1 MTLIQLSNYGEKRND
16 MLINLGTTIK
26 ELLAERLISVRTY
39 NVCYS
44 NKLFTVEEIKNF
56 HDTNPD
62 SFLKLKNCG
71 RKSTL
76 ELCSVIENIQTK
88 IAEVDKFDIVNQ
100 IIRQTFIDEYEL
112 FVNDPSIG
120 EDVVTLFKTKFPNP
134 SSFFN
139 ESIYNTSNLLSDVS
153 GKGELVYSLREQL
166 VSILSDISKQLEHKL
181 PDGDEFAVNIVHIS
195 EFLKETLKN
204 EYFVD
209 FCRYKL
215 SNSKRQFLE
224 SEYTRLIEASS
235 RIIQK
240 FAHSYISTFYA
251 LIPLQNLSKDSFIL
265 KFGTKKK
272 RALDYYNN
280 ILMPFSQIIKQ
291 IIYGEDDDEGSLA
304 VPGFFTFLSSE
315 SIEWVKNF
323 YKTNSYYPMFY
334 IVCEFL
340 KQSNLRDYE
349 MFCMRFGLYESHN
362 LYSLAEIADKFDLTG
377 ERVRQ
382 ILSKQSLS
390 KEPLAHSPFWEHYFA
405 QDFVLITDSSEV
417 FKDICSFEKVFITFE
432 AFAEICNIIFKFQF
446 SDKFGCKFCC
456 SEIHFSTINSIFRI
470 LHELTNKKYLEDTT
484 YKVCEIISKEA
495 LDIPGI
501 EDAIYSI
508 VIPTL
513 HINVSNGSL
522 YFKKNFVDIEKEAF
536 DILYQK
542 GEPMHIEEL
551 VSLIKGNNV
560 QFELNDDTIRNK
572 IRLSQK
578 ILPIGKTSMC
588 KLVHWRNIFGGSIRD
603 LLRKIMNEREAPVNL
618 DELTSLVTDVFENT
632 NRNSINSNLLSSDEF
647 VYFSNGYFGLR
658 SKTYPPQFVEADPSK
673 QRLSFDVRFTHFQE
687 FVNTY
692 LRIPYCSGADD
703 EDSLCRWYY
712 NVLNGNIDTTE
723 EQRRMINEFVDS
735 NKELPQNGTEV
746 RFKKLCQEYLDYV
759 KTNYEL
765 PSHKEGATLYNWL
778 KKTLPNYLSY
788 EDNRKLYFTKLIEE
802 LESYGFNIG

>member
-209 FCRYKL
+209 YCRYKL
-215 SNSKRQFLE
+215 SNSRRHFLE
-224 SEYTRLIEASS
+224 SEYSRLIEASS
-235 RIIQK
+235 TIVQK
-240 FAHSYISTFYA
+240 FANSYISDFYT
-251 LIPLQNLSKDSFIL
+251 LIPLLNLSKDSFIL
-265 KFGTKKK
+265 KFGGKKK
-272 RALDYYNN
+272 SAHDYFNN
-280 ILMPFSQIIKQ
+280 IRTPFLQIFENVIF
-291 IIYGEDDDEGSLA
+291 GDVDEDALA
-304 VPGFFTFLSSE
+304 VSVYFPFLSNE

-323 YKTNSYYPMFY
+323 YKQNSYYPMFY

-340 KQSNLRDYE
+340 KNSKLRDFE
-349 MFCMRFGLYESHN
+349 MFCLRFGINDSHI
-362 LYSLAEIADKFDLTG
+362 LYSLAEIAQKFDLTG

-382 ILSKQSLS
+382 ILSRQTLS
-390 KEPLAHSPFWEHYFA
+390 KEPLSHSPFWKHYFA
-405 QDFVLITDSSEV
+405 QDFILITDSSTV
-417 FKDICSFEKVFITFE
+417 YKDICSSEKVFITFE

-446 SDKFGCKFCC
+446 SEEFDCKFCC
-456 SEIHFSTINSIFRI
+456 SKKHFSIIHTIFSRFN
-470 LHELTNKKYLEDTT
+470 ELKKKRYSEDTT
-484 YKVCEIISKEA
+484 YNVCDIVPKQALIIPS
-495 LDIPGI
+495 I

-508 VIPTL
+508 VIPAL
-513 HINVSNGSL
+513 HISVFNGSI
-522 YFKKNFVDIEKEAF
+522 FFNKNFVDIEKEAF

-551 VSLIKGNNV
+551 VSLIKENNV
-560 QFELNDDTIRNK
+560 HFELNDDTIKNK
-572 IRLSQK
+572 IRLSKK

-588 KLVHWRNIFGGSIRD
+588 KLIHWRNIFGGSIRD
-603 LLRKIMNEREAPVNL
+603 LLRKIMKERETPVNL

-647 VYFSNGYFGLR
+647 VYFANGYFGLR
-658 SKTYPPQFVEADPSK
+658 SKTYPPQFIEADSSK
-673 QRLSFDVRFTHFQE
+673 QRLSFDERFQNFKE

-703 EDSLCRWYY
+703 EDSLYRWYN
-712 NVLNGNIDTTE
+712 NVLNGNISTTD
-723 EQRRMINEFVDS
+723 EQRRMLNDFVDS

-746 RFKKLCQEYLDYV
+746 RFKKLCQEYIDYV
-759 KTNYEL
+759 KSNYEL
-765 PSHKEGATLYNWL
+765 PSYREGATLYNWL

-788 EDNRKLYFTKLIEE
+788 NDNRKNYFSKLIEE
-802 LESYGFNIG
+802 LETYGFYIG